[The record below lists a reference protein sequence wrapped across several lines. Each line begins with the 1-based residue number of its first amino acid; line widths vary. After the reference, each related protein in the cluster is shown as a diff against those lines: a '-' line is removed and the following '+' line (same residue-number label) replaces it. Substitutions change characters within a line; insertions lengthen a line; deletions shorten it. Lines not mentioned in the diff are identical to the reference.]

1 MTTITTPVTT
11 ITDIATRLATN
22 DVTTGLTA
30 KQIKAIVSATI
41 AEIATAV
48 TNKEKVRLH
57 NLGTFSSREYAA
69 RNGINP
75 KTLTPLVIPAMHRVK
90 FKAASSVAVILK
102 AA

>member
-75 KTLTPLVIPAMHRVK
+75 KTLTPLVPAMHRVK